1 MYTRL
6 SRIIENFTKNVFE
19 KFGQE
24 KILSLEEIEREI
36 SEDGARFVGECL
48 AEYAQ
53 MIDQQLLMQKKERR
67 EAGISVH
74 KRNVSR
80 EYLSKFGKVEFE
92 RAYFKTE
99 EGYSFLADKVVGLES
114 YDRIS
119 ANLSA
124 ELVDRAASM
133 SYQKS
138 TKETTKGEVTKQTVM
153 NKIRKTKG
161 LELIPEGAKKK
172 IKVLHVVAD
181 EDHVAMQSGKNVIVP
196 LITVHEGIEN
206 VSKGRNRCINA
217 RHFCEYGKPTKEF
230 WEEVGAW
237 VQEQYDAGYISRVYL
252 HGDGANW
259 IRTGMEVLPEC
270 RFVLDK
276 YHLEKWIKTV
286 TTGSMKEHSFRIRK
300 ALRRFDLNEFEFT
313 VEDMLTEVESRNQ
326 AETII
331 QFRTYVLNNWDGIEI
346 RKDEP
351 GCGSSCT
358 EAQISHVLAERLSR
372 GPMGWS
378 DEGLKYMSKLRV
390 FKVNGETVSTKNFV
404 KRNEVVGL
412 SEMEKRVVRIVK
424 EVFDGVKDYSMFEKE
439 KVSLGG
445 KITPINTIFKGI
457 NKAGYVF

>member
-1 MYTRL
+1 MNTRL
-6 SRIIENFTKNVFE
+6 ARIIENFTKNVME
-19 KFGQE
+19 KFAQE
-24 KILSLEEIEREI
+24 EILTLEEMEEGL
-36 SEDGARFVGECL
+36 SEDSARFVRECL
-48 AEYAQ
+48 AAYAR
-53 MIDQQLLMQKKERR
+53 MVDRQLLAQKKERR
-67 EAGISVH
+67 EAGISIH
-74 KRNVSR
+74 KRDVPR

-99 EGYSFLADKVVGLES
+99 EGYAFLTDKVVGLES

-133 SYQKS
+133 SYRKS
-138 TKETTKGEVTKQTVM
+138 AKETTNGEVTKQTVM
-153 NKIRKTKG
+153 NKIRQTKG
-161 LELIPEGAKKK
+161 LELVPKGTKKK
-172 IKVLHVVAD
+172 VRVLHVVAD

-196 LITVHEGIEN
+196 LITVHEGIEK
-206 VSKGRNRCINA
+206 VGKGRNRCINA
-217 RHFCEYGKPTKEF
+217 KHFCEYGKPTKDL

-237 VQEQYDAGYISRVYL
+237 IQEQYDIGYIIRVYL

-276 YHLEKWIKTV
+276 YHLEKSIKKGTA
-286 TTGSMKEHSFRIRK
+286 GSMKEYSFRIRK
-300 ALRRFDLNEFEFT
+300 ALWRFDLNEFKST
-313 VEDMLTEVESRNQ
+313 VEDMLMEVESRKQ
-326 AETII
+326 AEAII
-331 QFRTYVLNNWDGIEI
+331 EFKTYILNNWDGIKI

-351 GCGSSCT
+351 ECGNSCT

-390 FKVNGETVSTKNFV
+390 FKVNGETVNTKNFV
-404 KRNEVVGL
+404 KRNEAVGL
-412 SEMEKRVVRIVK
+412 SEMEKRVVRMVK
-424 EVFDGVKDYSMFEKE
+424 EVFDGAKDYSIFEKE

-457 NKAGYVF
+457 KEAGFVF